1 MVAIQLPSAV
11 EIILFLFKVTFMYPL
26 FICTNLAPIA
36 SGDVFLTR
44 TKRKNKTL
52 ISLRYREALCVSVIL
67 QQMETS
73 EDPLISRFGE
83 PIKMDQ
89 IQHLFTACFLQPY
102 TFRDFREASE
112 PDHFYFSL
120 YLQYLLIMLTL
131 YLYGSSRIQFLGAY
145 GKIKINV

>member
-11 EIILFLFKVTFMYPL
+11 EIILFLFKVTLMYPL

-52 ISLRYREALCVSVIL
+52 ISLRNREALYVSVIL
-67 QQMETS
+67 QQMEAS
-73 EDPLISRFGE
+73 EDTLISRFGE

-102 TFRDFREASE
+102 LQRLQGEFSARSFLLQSILTIPVNYFVVISVWKADTFFRCLEMA
-112 PDHFYFSL
+112 
-120 YLQYLLIMLTL
+120 
-131 YLYGSSRIQFLGAY
+131 
-145 GKIKINV
+145 K